1 MKLYSI
7 NTGNF
12 RLDGGAMFGVVPK
25 VIWNK
30 TNPSDEENRIELFA
44 RCLLIVDGNR
54 KVLIDAGVG
63 SKQDNEFMKRYAVHN
78 IPFED
83 SLGVYGFKPDDITDV
98 IFTHLH
104 FDHCGGGTKW
114 NADKTE
120 YELTFKNANYHISK
134 QHFESALKP
143 NRRER
148 ASLLPENI
156 NPYIN
161 SKQLQLFNKE
171 QEILP
176 NISIRLFSGHTQSQ
190 AIPVISFNGKTVI
203 YTGDF
208 LALSAHIP
216 IPFVMAYDLNPL
228 LSMDEKEHFFK
239 EAIEKQYILFF
250 EHDPFIECC
259 TVKQGKRS
267 AEIDKIFTIES
278 IQKFVVS

>member
-7 NTGNF
+7 NTGSL

-25 VIWNK
+25 VLWNK
-30 TNPSDEENRIELFA
+30 TNPSDDENRIELFA
-44 RCLLIVDGNR
+44 RCLLIVDDNR
-54 KVLIDAGVG
+54 KVLIDAGIG
-63 SKQDNEFMKRYAVHN
+63 SKQNDEFMKRYAAFN
-78 IPFED
+78 IPFEE
-83 SLGVYGFKPDDITDV
+83 SLGLYGFKPDDITDV

-114 NADKTE
+114 NADKTVS
-120 YELTFKNANYHISK
+120 ELTFKNAKYHISK
-134 QHFESALKP
+134 QQFESALKP

-148 ASLLPENI
+148 ASLMPENI

-161 SKQLQLFNKE
+161 SKQLHLFDKE

-176 NISIRLFSGHTQSQ
+176 NISIKFFNGHTQSQ
-190 AIPVISFNGKTVI
+190 AIPLISFNGKTII

-216 IPFVMAYDLNPL
+216 IPFVMGYDLNPL
-228 LSMDEKEHFFK
+228 LSMDEKEKFFM

-250 EHDPFIECC
+250 EHDPFVECC
-259 TVKQGKRS
+259 TVKSGKRG
-267 AEIDKIFTIES
+267 AEINKTFTLAN
-278 IQKFVVS
+278 IQ